1 MDLDYSINGEVSRFI
16 YIKNILS
23 PNDLEIL
30 GTWLQNKSFIS
41 GKCISGKEIPRNALS
56 QQGFD

>member
-30 GTWLQNKSFIS
+30 GTFKINGNMVTK
-41 GKCISGKEIPRNALS
+41 
-56 QQGFD
+56 